1 MTSEPSVPGELL
13 RALRFASYKHRKQR
27 RKDADASPY
36 INHPIAV
43 AELLA
48 TTGEVSDIATLSAAV
63 LHDTIEDTET
73 TSEELEAAFGA
84 EVRHLVEEVTD
95 DKSLEKQ
102 TRKQLQVE
110 HAPGLSPGAKMIK
123 LADLSCNLADIIEN
137 PPAKWSMERRSEYL
151 SWTERV
157 IAGCRGANDRLEQH
171 YDQLLRRGRSAL
183 A

>member
-84 EVRHLVEEVTD
+84 EVRHRGGPHPLD
-95 DKSLEKQ
+95 RFSS
-102 TRKQLQVE
+102 QLRWN
-110 HAPGLSPGAKMIK
+110 PGFMIQ
-123 LADLSCNLADIIEN
+123 AA
-137 PPAKWSMERRSEYL
+137 
-151 SWTERV
+151 
-157 IAGCRGANDRLEQH
+157 
-171 YDQLLRRGRSAL
+171 
-183 A
+183 

>member
-1 MTSEPSVPGELL
+1 MRGRFILTPVWVAIRQGDRQPHLGGVP
-13 RALRFASYKHRKQR
+13 R
-27 RKDADASPY
+27 DVAD
-36 INHPIAV
+36 
-43 AELLA
+43 EER
-48 TTGEVSDIATLSAAV
+48 EVSDIATLSAAV

-157 IAGCRGANDRLEQH
+157 IAGCRSANDRLEQH